1 VSQPGESVS
10 SSPRDPKR
18 VTVGIPGIFTIELD
32 SDDVTGLFRRRTWSR
47 GPFVLV
53 GRDSGLALD
62 TAYRGSGG
70 LPTLWPVH
78 AHLHQLWYFE
88 RTRHKDRFLIRSAEN
103 GLVLDARQGA
113 ELRRSPAMK
122 PRDETRNQH
131 WRLHPTEDS
140 VGYII
145 ESVNSGHVLDVP
157 SEAGP
162 RTGSSP
168 VLWTRHGSMNQQFLV
183 MTPSAGPA

>member
-1 VSQPGESVS
+1 MPS
-10 SSPRDPKR
+10 SSRDPKR
-18 VTVGIPGIFTIELD
+18 VTAGIPGIFTVELD
-32 SDDVTGLFRRRTWSR
+32 RDDIAGLFRRRTWSR

-70 LPTLWPVH
+70 KPTLWTVH
-78 AHLHQLWYFE
+78 ARPHQLWYFE
-88 RTRHKDRFLIRSAEN
+88 RTRRKGEFLIRSADN

-113 ELRRSPAMK
+113 ELRRSPVMK
-122 PRDETRNQH
+122 PRDEYRNQH
-131 WRLHPTEDS
+131 WRLHSTEDAT
-140 VGYII
+140 GYII

-157 SEAGP
+157 FEAGP
-162 RTGSSP
+162 RTESSP

-183 MTPSAGPA
+183 MTPSAGPT